1 MFNFILDLRKLSIF
15 VLLISF
21 SFLNSGCSDFRQA
34 IGKEKFIPNEY
45 SFLSTPKLIMPPE
58 FGNKDNII
66 EKRSSISLKETPEL
80 SLKNK
85 DNKSGFDYL
94 FDFNSVPQ
102 DIRKIVD
109 DETLGISRSERT
121 GLDILLGNEPE
132 VGVYLDSEKETL
144 RIKKSKE
151 KSLLSNPSPSI
162 NITDDKKLLIK

>member
-1 MFNFILDLRKLSIF
+1 MFDLILDLKKFCILVSIIF
-15 VLLISF
+15 F

-66 EKRSSISLKETPEL
+66 EKGNSINRTPEL

-85 DNKSGFDYL
+85 DDKSGFDYL
-94 FDFNSVPQ
+94 FNFNSIPQ

-109 DETLGISRSERT
+109 DENLGVSRSERR
-121 GLDILLGNEPE
+121 GIDILLGNEPE

-144 RIKKSKE
+144 RIKNNKE
-151 KSLLSNPSPSI
+151 KSLISKPSPSI
-162 NITDDKKLLIK
+162 NTTDDKKLLIK

>member
-1 MFNFILDLRKLSIF
+1 MFNLLLDLRKLSTLT
-15 VLLISF
+15 LLIFF

-45 SFLSTPKLIMPPE
+45 SFVSTPTLIMPPE

-66 EKRSSISLKETPEL
+66 EKGNSINKTPEL

-94 FDFNSVPQ
+94 FNFNSIPQ

-109 DETLGISRSERT
+109 DENLGISRSERT
-121 GLDILLGNEPE
+121 GIDILFGNEPE
-132 VGVYLDSEKETL
+132 VGIYLDSEKEAL
-144 RIKKSKE
+144 RIKNSKE
-151 KSLLSNPSPSI
+151 KSLLSKPSPSI
-162 NITDDKKLLIK
+162 NTVDDKNLLIK

>member
-1 MFNFILDLRKLSIF
+1 MFNFFLDLRKLIVS
-15 VLLISF
+15 VLLVVF

-34 IGKEKFIPNEY
+34 VGKEKYIPNEY

-66 EKRSSISLKETPEL
+66 EKRSSIKETPEL

-85 DNKSGFDYL
+85 VNKSGFDNL
-94 FDFNSVPQ
+94 FNFNSVPQ

-121 GLDILLGNEPE
+121 GLDILLGNEPAI
-132 VGVYLDSEKETL
+132 GVYLDSEKETL
-144 RIKKSKE
+144 RIKKTKD
-151 KSLLSNPSPSI
+151 KSLLSKPSPSI
-162 NITDDKKLLIK
+162 NITDDKNLLIK

>member
-1 MFNFILDLRKLSIF
+1 MFELKFDLSKFFILI
-15 VLLISF
+15 LLIFF

-66 EKRSSISLKETPEL
+66 EKGDSINKTPEI

-85 DNKSGFDYL
+85 NKKSEFDYL
-94 FDFNSVPQ
+94 FNFNSVPK

-109 DETLGISRSERT
+109 DENLGISRSERT
-121 GLDILLGNEPE
+121 GIDILLGNNPE
-132 VGVYLDSEKETL
+132 VGIYLDSEKESL
-144 RIKKSKE
+144 RIKNTKE

-162 NITDDKKLLIK
+162 NTTDDKKLLIK

>member
-1 MFNFILDLRKLSIF
+1 
-15 VLLISF
+15 
-21 SFLNSGCSDFRQA
+21 
-34 IGKEKFIPNEY
+34 
-45 SFLSTPKLIMPPE
+45 MPPE

-66 EKRSSISLKETPEL
+66 EKGIIKETPEL

-85 DNKSGFDYL
+85 VNKSGFDYL
-94 FDFNSVPQ
+94 FNFNSVPQ

-144 RIKKSKE
+144 RIKKLKRN
-151 KSLLSNPSPSI
+151 LFFPILHH
-162 NITDDKKLLIK
+162 L

>member
-1 MFNFILDLRKLSIF
+1 MFDLILDLRKFTILLSIIF
-15 VLLISF
+15 F

-45 SFLSTPKLIMPPE
+45 SFLSTPTLIMPPE

-66 EKRSSISLKETPEL
+66 EKGNSINKTPEL

-94 FDFNSVPQ
+94 FDFNSIPQ

-109 DETLGISRSERT
+109 DENLGVSRSERT
-121 GLDILLGNEPE
+121 GIDILLGNEPK

-144 RIKKSKE
+144 RIKNNKD
-151 KSLLSNPSPSI
+151 KSLLSKPSPSI
-162 NITDDKKLLIK
+162 NTTDNTKLLIK

>member
-1 MFNFILDLRKLSIF
+1 MFNFILDLRNFSIL
-15 VLLISF
+15 VLIILF
-21 SFLNSGCSDFRQA
+21 SFLSLGCSDFRQA

-45 SFLSTPKLIMPPE
+45 SFLSTPTLIMPPE

-66 EKRSSISLKETPEL
+66 EKGISINKTPEL

-85 DNKSGFDYL
+85 NNNSGFDTL
-94 FDFNSVPQ
+94 FNFNSIPQ

-109 DETLGISRSERT
+109 EENLGVRKSERT
-121 GLDILLGNEPE
+121 GIDILLGNNPE

-144 RIKKSKE
+144 RIKKTKD

-162 NITDDKKLLIK
+162 NTNDGKKLLIK

>member
-1 MFNFILDLRKLSIF
+1 MFDFILDFRKFIYLM
-15 VLLISF
+15 LIICF
-21 SFLNSGCSDFRQA
+21 CFINSGCSDFRQA
-34 IGKEKFIPNEY
+34 VGKEKFIPNEY
-45 SFLSTPKLIMPPE
+45 SFLSTPTLIMPPE

-66 EKRSSISLKETPEL
+66 EKGNSINKTPEL

-85 DNKSGFDYL
+85 DNKSGFEYL
-94 FDFNSVPQ
+94 FNFNLIPQ

-109 DETLGISRSERT
+109 DENLGVSRSERT
-121 GLDILLGNEPE
+121 GIDILLGNEPE

>member
-1 MFNFILDLRKLSIF
+1 MFELKFDLSKFLILI
-15 VLLISF
+15 LLIFF

-66 EKRSSISLKETPEL
+66 EKGDSINKTPEI

-85 DNKSGFDYL
+85 NKKSEFDYL
-94 FDFNSVPQ
+94 FNFNSVPK

-109 DETLGISRSERT
+109 DENLGISRSERT
-121 GLDILLGNEPE
+121 GIDIILGNDPE

-144 RIKKSKE
+144 RIKNTKE
-151 KSLLSNPSPSI
+151 KSLLSNPTPSI
-162 NITDDKKLLIK
+162 NTTDGKKVLIK

>member
-1 MFNFILDLRKLSIF
+1 MFDFIFDLRKLNILFLIIF
-15 VLLISF
+15 F

-66 EKRSSISLKETPEL
+66 EKGSSINETPEL
-80 SLKNK
+80 SLNNKNK
-85 DNKSGFDYL
+85 KSGFDYL
-94 FDFNSVPQ
+94 FNFNSVTQ

-109 DETLGISRSERT
+109 DENLGIVKSERT
-121 GLDILLGNEPE
+121 GIDILLGNNPE

-144 RIKKSKE
+144 RIKNTKE
-151 KSLLSNPSPSI
+151 KSLLSKPSPSI
-162 NITDDKKLLIK
+162 NTTDDKKLLIK

>member
-1 MFNFILDLRKLSIF
+1 MFELILDLRKFCI
-15 VLLISF
+15 LILIILF
-21 SFLNSGCSDFRQA
+21 SLLNSGCSDFRQA

-66 EKRSSISLKETPEL
+66 EKGNSINKTPEL

-85 DNKSGFDYL
+85 NKQSEFDYL
-94 FDFNSVPQ
+94 FDFNSVPK

-109 DETLGISRSERT
+109 DENLGIVKSERT
-121 GLDILLGNEPE
+121 GIDILLGNKPE

-144 RIKKSKE
+144 RIKNTKE
-151 KSLLSNPSPSI
+151 KSLLSKPSPSI
-162 NITDDKKLLIK
+162 NTTDDKKLLIK

>member
-1 MFNFILDLRKLSIF
+1 MFDLIFDLRKFSIL
-15 VLLISF
+15 VLLIFF

-34 IGKEKFIPNEY
+34 VGKEKFIPNEY

-66 EKRSSISLKETPEL
+66 EKRNTIKETPEL

-85 DNKSGFDYL
+85 VNKSGFDNL
-94 FDFNSVPQ
+94 FNFNSVPQ

-121 GLDILLGNEPE
+121 GVDILLGDNPE

-144 RIKKSKE
+144 RIKNNKE
-151 KSLLSNPSPSI
+151 KSLLSNPSPSV
-162 NITDDKKLLIK
+162 NTTDSKSHLIK

>member
-1 MFNFILDLRKLSIF
+1 MFDLILDLRKFS
-15 VLLISF
+15 VLLLIIFF

-45 SFLSTPKLIMPPE
+45 SFLSTPTLIMPPE

-66 EKRSSISLKETPEL
+66 EKRNSINKAPEL

-94 FDFNSVPQ
+94 FNFDSIPQ

-109 DETLGISRSERT
+109 DENLGVSRSERT
-121 GLDILLGNEPE
+121 VIDILFGNKPA

-144 RIKKSKE
+144 RIKNNKE
-151 KSLLSNPSPSI
+151 KNLLSKPSPSI
-162 NITDDKKLLIK
+162 NTTDDKKLLIK

>member
-1 MFNFILDLRKLSIF
+1 MFDYIFDLRKLSAF
-15 VLLISF
+15 ALLIFF

-66 EKRSSISLKETPEL
+66 EKGSSINETPEL
-80 SLKNK
+80 NIKNK

-94 FDFNSVPQ
+94 FNFNSVPL
-102 DIRKIVD
+102 DIRSIVD
-109 DETLGISRSERT
+109 EENLGISKSERT
-121 GLDILLGNEPE
+121 GFDILFGNQPE
-132 VGVYLDSEKETL
+132 IGIYLDSEKETL
-144 RIKKSKE
+144 RIKNSKE

-162 NITDDKKLLIK
+162 NTTDEKKLLIK

>member
-1 MFNFILDLRKLSIF
+1 MFNYIFDFRKLSIF
-15 VLLISF
+15 ALLIFF

-34 IGKEKFIPNEY
+34 VGKEKYIPNEY

-66 EKRSSISLKETPEL
+66 EKRSSIKEIPEL

-85 DNKSGFDYL
+85 EKKSGFDYL
-94 FDFNSVPQ
+94 FNFNSVPQ

-109 DETLGISRSERT
+109 DENLGIVKSERT
-121 GLDILLGNEPE
+121 GIDVLLGNNPK

-144 RIKKSKE
+144 RIKNTKE
-151 KSLLSNPSPSI
+151 KSLLSKPSPSI
-162 NITDDKKLLIK
+162 NTTDDKKLLIK